1 MLDERCHRT
10 GKEPGRESHVLQMV
24 VQKRDLVVRGERWE
38 VFGVRWL
45 SAIQGNKGKQNK
57 AGKERV
63 ISVPPRQ
70 RKPE

>member
-1 MLDERCHRT
+1 
-10 GKEPGRESHVLQMV
+10 MV
-24 VQKRDLVVRGERWE
+24 IQKRDLVVRGERWN

-63 ISVPPRQ
+63 ISVGGTTWVSH
-70 RKPE
+70 